1 MWIKGGALAAG
12 LALSV
17 LLNVFLIGV
26 VAGSV
31 FSGRSDLHL
40 GRVGGPLVVRKRVNA
55 LPADERQAF
64 RQAMK
69 QHHAAIAAA
78 RAEHRRMR
86 RLTETDIAAPT
97 FDRAKVEADFAGL
110 RKALAA
116 LHQTLDDALVD
127 SLQPLSQ
134 SARARLV
141 DHERSREQK

>member
-1 MWIKGGALAAG
+1 MWIKGGPLAAL
-12 LALSV
+12 LAASV
-17 LLNVFLIGV
+17 LLNVFLIGIV
-26 VAGSV
+26 VGSV
-31 FSGRSDLHL
+31 FYGRDGLHL
-40 GRVGGPLVVRKRVNA
+40 SRVGGPLVVRKRVSA
-55 LPADERQAF
+55 LPLDERQAF

-110 RKALAA
+110 RKALTV

-127 SLQPLSQ
+127 GLQPLSQ

-141 DHERSREQK
+141 DHQRNQEQK